1 MPTPEAIA
9 SAVAAT
15 LPTFARGWYA
25 VNLKK
30 GTDEAEISIYDAIG
44 AYGITAEAFIAE
56 LEAITAK
63 TINLRINTPGGEV
76 FDATAIYNALLA
88 HPAEILVHI
97 EGVAA
102 SAGSYIAM
110 SGDEVRMADN
120 AYLMM
125 HNAHGGVMGEAE
137 DMRKYAD
144 VLDKMNA
151 NIAVMYDRKSAKGVD
166 HWRELMDAETWF
178 TAEEAAAEG
187 LVDVVY
193 TAGKKTAPAKA
204 SFDFTIYN
212 KIPEPVKNFWGIKQA
227 SKPNESIS
235 QPEGLEGPRIVAS
248 PPAAVSIQ
256 ESIAMA
262 TDSTVSTAP
271 SEKPLVAEV
280 TTPSGPLGT
289 FATVQEAIANFKSVQ
304 GPQFFEQGRKK
315 GGEEAVHAYNERVK
329 AIADACPG
337 KPEMALNAI
346 LTGQSAE
353 AVGLAYNATMKAEEK
368 ARVDAEAKD
377 LTILRLEALLATGGH
392 PGVGMGMAPATGD
405 DAHEY
410 RREPKAQAEWEWENQ
425 PLVRKTARSKEVYIL
440 ARTAE
445 LDGTHRSFS
454 REPVNA

>member
-9 SAVAAT
+9 TAVAAT

-120 AYLMM
+120 AYMM
-125 HNAHGGVMGEAE
+125 IHNAHGGVVGEAE
-137 DMRKYAD
+137 DMRKYAE

-151 NIAVMYDRKSAKGVD
+151 NIAGMYDRKSAKGVD
-166 HWRELMDAETWF
+166 HWRGLMDAETWF

-193 TAGKKTAPAKA
+193 TAGEKVKPAKA

-212 KIPEPVKNFWGIKQA
+212 KIPDPVKNLWGLKQ
-227 SKPNESIS
+227 P
-235 QPEGLEGPRIVAS
+235 
-248 PPAAVSIQ
+248 
-256 ESIAMA
+256 ESIAA
-262 TDSTVSTAP
+262 PEDSTRVVREEPPPAVSQETTAMADTSAAATQAAP
-271 SEKPLVAEV
+271 AQNPAAGQSV
-280 TTPSGPLGT
+280 TQGDNPNPNPQPVSRTQELET
-289 FATVQEAIANFKSVQ
+289 LRNATEQSRIQAATRRGADEATTAATN
-304 GPQFFEQGRKK
+304 RL
-315 GGEEAVHAYNERVK
+315 K
-329 AIADACPG
+329 AIAAACPG
-337 KPEMALNAI
+337 NPQMALDAFLAGQSPEAVKLAFEAAAKVQLEAAARAEEQSMEI
-346 LTGQSAE
+346 ARLKAQIEIGGHAGIPDMDFAASDDDGSFQVDPKVRAEQEWDQKPGVRKGWTSKARYVAVRVAELTG
-353 AVGLAYNATMKAEEK
+353 N
-368 ARVDAEAKD
+368 
-377 LTILRLEALLATGGH
+377 LRS
-392 PGVGMGMAPATGD
+392 APAT
-405 DAHEY
+405 
-410 RREPKAQAEWEWENQ
+410 
-425 PLVRKTARSKEVYIL
+425 AR
-440 ARTAE
+440 AR
-445 LDGTHRSFS
+445 
-454 REPVNA
+454 